1 MKKELGILF
10 IGNSHTFFNDMPLM
24 VKRRAEEDGFDC
36 RVTMLSHGGWFLEQH
51 ANEPDVRF
59 DILFGGY
66 DYVVLQ
72 EHAQPFGPVE
82 KFRGAAL
89 RLNAMIREA
98 GSKPVLYECWAMKA
112 EPEVQA
118 VMNAVHRQIA
128 EEIGA
133 LVAPVGE
140 GWWDY
145 RESHPE
151 LELYWED
158 GAHASPDGS
167 EFAAAKIWETIRND
181 LAPCEAA
188 DPAAN

>member
-10 IGNSHTFFNDMPLM
+10 IGNSHTYFNDMPLM
-24 VKRRAEEDGFDC
+24 VKRRAEEEGIRC
-36 RVTMLSHGGWFLEQH
+36 RVTMLSHGGWFLAQH

-72 EHAQPFGPVE
+72 EHAHPFGPVE
-82 KFRGAAL
+82 KFRDAAN
-89 RLNAMIREA
+89 RLNALIREA
-98 GSKPVLYECWAMKA
+98 GSKPVLYECWSMKA

-118 VMNAVHRQIA
+118 LMNTVHRQIA

-140 GWWDY
+140 RWWAY
-145 RESHPE
+145 KESHPE

-158 GAHASPDGS
+158 GAHASPAGS
-167 EFAAAKIWETIRND
+167 EFAAAQIWETIRED
-181 LAPCEAA
+181 LALSEKE
-188 DPAAN
+188 DPADN